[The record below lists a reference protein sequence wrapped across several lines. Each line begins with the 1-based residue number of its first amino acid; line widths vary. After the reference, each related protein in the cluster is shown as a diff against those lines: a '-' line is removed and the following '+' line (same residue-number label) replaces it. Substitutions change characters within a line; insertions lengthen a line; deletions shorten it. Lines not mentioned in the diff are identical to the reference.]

1 MLRLNTDRLII
12 SPLNKYNLELAINN
26 FNQMENNLNLT
37 VTNENIGSREKYVYN
52 LRLQGVKNN
61 SKNYMW
67 YTTWIII
74 LKTENRFIGH
84 IMLKGYPNENGE
96 VTIGYWIQDKY
107 KRKGYMFE
115 ALKAIIPWIFLNSN
129 AKFVIADTL
138 KNNIPSQKLLQKI
151 GMIYAD
157 EDNECFWWK
166 LSK

>member
-1 MLRLNTDRLII
+1 MLKINTDRLII

-26 FNQMENNLNLT
+26 FNQMEHILNLT
-37 VTNENIGSREKYVYN
+37 VTDENIGIREKYVYN
-52 LRLQGVKNN
+52 LRLEGVKNN
-61 SKNYMW
+61 SKNYIW
-67 YTTWIII
+67 YTTWIIV

-107 KRKGYMFE
+107 KRNGYMFE
-115 ALKAIIPWIFLNSN
+115 ALKVVIPWIFLNSD

-151 GMIYAD
+151 GMIYD
-157 EDNECFWWK
+157 YEDDECFYWK
-166 LSK
+166 LSR